1 MSNCPNCSPPMLET
15 RELWKSYPDGSVDAL
30 RGVSLKIQPGEYLA
44 IMGPSGSGKSTLLN
58 MLGALD
64 KPTSG
69 KLLFQNQ
76 PYPQGSS
83 LDTFRA
89 QHLGFVFQSF
99 CLIPTLTAW
108 ENVQVPMLGMV
119 GGASERKM
127 RARDLLTLVGLEH
140 RLRHVPAKLSVGE
153 RQRVAIARAL
163 ANRPR
168 LLLADEP
175 TGNLDSQRTEEIL
188 NLFDTLR
195 QQQDI
200 TLVVVTHS
208 RQVAERAERILEFR
222 DGVIAREDWHTSSLK
237 LVA

>member
-1 MSNCPNCSPPMLET
+1 
-15 RELWKSYPDGSVDAL
+15 
-30 RGVSLKIQPGEYLA
+30 
-44 IMGPSGSGKSTLLN
+44 
-58 MLGALD
+58 
-64 KPTSG
+64 
-69 KLLFQNQ
+69 
-76 PYPQGSS
+76 
-83 LDTFRA
+83 
-89 QHLGFVFQSF
+89 
-99 CLIPTLTAW
+99 
-108 ENVQVPMLGMV
+108 
-119 GGASERKM
+119 
-127 RARDLLTLVGLEH
+127 LTLVGLEH